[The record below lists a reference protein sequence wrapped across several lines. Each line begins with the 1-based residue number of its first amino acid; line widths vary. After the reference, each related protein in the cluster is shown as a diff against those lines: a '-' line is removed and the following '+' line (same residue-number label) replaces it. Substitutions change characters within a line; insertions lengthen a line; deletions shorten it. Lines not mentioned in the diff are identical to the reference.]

1 MNRNFAFQPVR
12 STLMWLV
19 AACVLTFAG
28 QVASAA
34 DPGNRLEAVDVQ
46 TLPGQVVQL
55 TLRTS
60 GPAPEPMAFTIDNP
74 ARISL
79 DLPDTALAQ
88 PSRRVDVNSAGV
100 DTVLAAEA
108 SGRTRLVVN
117 LDHMQP
123 YTTRVA
129 GNEIVG

>member
-1 MNRNFAFQPVR
+1 MNRNIAFHPVR
-12 STLMWLV
+12 GTWLRLM
-19 AACVLTFAG
+19 AACVLAFAG

-34 DPGNRLEAVDVQ
+34 DPENRLEAVDVQ

-79 DLPDTALAQ
+79 DLPDTALAL
-88 PSRRVDVNSAGV
+88 PARRVDVHSAGV

-108 SGRTRLVVN
+108 SGRTRLFVN
-117 LDHMQP
+117 LDHM
-123 YTTRVA
+123 
-129 GNEIVG
+129 

>member
-34 DPGNRLEAVDVQ
+34 DPENRLEAVDVQ

-79 DLPDTALAQ
+79 DLPK
-88 PSRRVDVNSAGV
+88 
-100 DTVLAAEA
+100 
-108 SGRTRLVVN
+108 
-117 LDHMQP
+117 
-123 YTTRVA
+123 
-129 GNEIVG
+129 